1 MSKTDGGRH
10 SRFQMG
16 RRDFLFLSSAA
27 ALGVAASGFGSEV
40 ARTIGFTGAT
50 RPFALGYTA
59 AVLPKT
65 PTGVHE
71 LIDASRLTTSSF
83 DKDLARVTV
92 HGFWSSKARSAA
104 VAAYFDA
111 DGKDVPFLAWAHVSR
126 GNALAPRTS
135 FRAPVRADGSLVLGF
150 ESRDPLP
157 VPTNLLTRR
166 LRDVRTHLAGANA
179 DALIAAAAD
188 AEAPARCA
196 LGRDVKLRRGTYVVA
211 FRDRISDPKPNW
223 RALQL
228 AFAEPTPLVHSGIL
242 GASAAPFDYLVLT
255 IDHA

>member
-50 RPFALGYTA
+50 RPFTLGYSD
-59 AVLPKT
+59 AVLSKT
-65 PTGVHE
+65 PAGVHK
-71 LIDASRLTTSSF
+71 LADAAHLATSSF
-83 DKDLARVTV
+83 DHDLARVTV
-92 HGFWSSKARSAA
+92 HGFWSDKARSAA

-126 GNALAPRTS
+126 GNAAAPRTS
-135 FRAPVRADGSLVLGF
+135 FRAPVRADGSLILGF

-157 VPTNLLTRR
+157 LPTNTLTRR
-166 LRDVRTHLAGANA
+166 LTDMRAHLAGAKA
-179 DALIAAAAD
+179 DALIAAASD
-188 AEAPARCA
+188 AEASARCA
-196 LGRDVKLRRGTYVVA
+196 LGSDVKLRRGTYVVA
-211 FRDRISDPKPNW
+211 FRDRVSDPKPNW

-228 AFAEPTPLVHSGIL
+228 AFTEPQPLVHSGIL
-242 GASAAPFDYLVLT
+242 GATAAPFDYLVLS